1 VNHETRI
8 KIRWRDMDAYGH
20 VNNAV
25 FLNYLEECRD
35 RLSEDLFGRQ
45 AWDFVLV
52 HVSIDYRRQLTQA
65 DGEIVTGCRV
75 TSFGRSSVRTA
86 EEIRLTDGTVV
97 AEAQSVIVPRAPESG
112 TSRPLTPHERE
123 VLQAEI
129 DRTTA

>member
-1 VNHETRI
+1 VRRRVNHETRI

-25 FLNYLEECRD
+25 FLNYLEECR
-35 RLSEDLFGRQ
+35 E

-86 EEIRLTDGTVV
+86 EEIRLADGTLV
-97 AEAQSVIVPRAPESG
+97 AESQSVIVPRARD
-112 TSRPLTPHERE
+112 TAASRPLTPHERE

-129 DRTTA
+129 ERTSG